1 MANEINIVHLVAA
14 PPNDLD
20 AELLNKAAAVI
31 DKDPYTTRLLLTG
44 KIPKIL
50 TSYQTIEDA
59 ESAARSIGTLGLI
72 AFVCS
77 DTELRTPFSSHP
89 AFHTLKP
96 ANAEVTLLKSVGE
109 TQTLKAEDV
118 FLILKGTRQTNE
130 GKQSAITTRKLNLSA
145 TLLTGIPVFRKVK
158 GKSQEEYQNEGFL
171 RIYDLISSQPRV
183 EIPQHGFD
191 YSFLGARLAPNSYQN
206 MNSTADVLKEI
217 FPNAVYDDTLT
228 AHTDATDVNC
238 RLVYL
243 YHKTKHLS

>member
-109 TQTLKAEDV
+109 KSRLWTTGGKYPLCTKMVMIKSPVNMYVFVDEREDGINDGW
-118 FLILKGTRQTNE
+118 FAQNPDSRFNIIDFPASYHG
-130 GKQSAITTRKLNLSA
+130 SA
-145 TLLTGIPVFRKVK
+145 G
-158 GKSQEEYQNEGFL
+158 GFSFA
-171 RIYDLISSQPRV
+171 DGHS
-183 EIPQHGFD
+183 EIHKWRDGRTMP
-191 YSFLGARLAPNSYQN
+191 
-206 MNSTADVLKEI
+206 VLKQGQDL
-217 FPNAVYDDTLT
+217 PLNQVYSGN
-228 AHTDATDVNC
+228 TDVDW
-238 RLVYL
+238 LAQ
-243 YHKTKHLS
+243 HSAGLSSYP